1 MKIRVIRGQRSYG
14 LPVVTPPQL
23 ILRIVEVVEDVE
35 IVEIVEIGELFA
47 RRRRGAG
54 ETGSVILGRQEI
66 LIPRTKIKLD

>member
-1 MKIRVIRGQRSYG
+1 
-14 LPVVTPPQL
+14 L